1 MLRLVAKL
9 ALAAAVTMAGESIG
23 KDRYAAGRE
32 RMAAQI
38 VQNRE
43 VYDTG
48 NREMNPYAG
57 NMQLIVSPGAWLDST
72 AWFLL
77 DGSQSTKPLGLLVR
91 KEPTLVT
98 WDVEEDS
105 AGGTRYLKWHAR
117 LKIFY
122 GNWRY
127 AAMGNT

>member
-1 MLRLVAKL
+1 VAASKFRNSR
-9 ALAAAVTMAGESIG
+9 GEPEGLSHNLLIVPP
-23 KDRYAAGRE
+23 DLE